1 MIIWKIPT
9 VLRIFLFYL
18 VCPQH
23 LHKSLI
29 LPNFVALKK
38 YDMEMESFL
47 NYESPQ
53 VEILEVEVEQGFAT
67 SGELSDYEYG
77 GDF

>member
-1 MIIWKIPT
+1 
-9 VLRIFLFYL
+9 
-18 VCPQH
+18 
-23 LHKSLI
+23 
-29 LPNFVALKK
+29 
-38 YDMEMESFL
+38 MEKVRVL

-77 GDF
+77 GEF